1 MIFCNHLT
9 NTANVVVCKATGAT
23 KSGSANFGSATVV
36 ENCVSCAAILILPIE
51 LLFFN
56 GKQEKENIELSW
68 ATATE
73 LNNDY
78 FSIEKSIDG
87 IKWNV
92 LGNIPGAG
100 NSTHTIPYTFE
111 DSTPDEGTQ
120 YYRLKQTDFEGTFTY
135 SAAIAINFEGSA
147 NANSISISPNP
158 NSSNQLNFRGIGFD
172 LSYTLEVK
180 KVTGELLYTQPVNSH
195 SIALPDL
202 EKGMYLITV
211 QSAGNADFKTF
222 KYIVI

>member
-1 MIFCNHLT
+1 
-9 NTANVVVCKATGAT
+9 
-23 KSGSANFGSATVV
+23 
-36 ENCVSCAAILILPIE
+36 
-51 LLFFN
+51 
-56 GKQEKENIELSW
+56 
-68 ATATE
+68 
-73 LNNDY
+73 
-78 FSIEKSIDG
+78 
-87 IKWNV
+87 V